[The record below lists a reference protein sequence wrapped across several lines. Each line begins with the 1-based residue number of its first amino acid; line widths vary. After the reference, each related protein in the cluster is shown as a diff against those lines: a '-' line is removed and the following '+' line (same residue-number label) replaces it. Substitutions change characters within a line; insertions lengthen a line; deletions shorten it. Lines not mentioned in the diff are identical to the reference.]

1 MPQSLVFTK
10 RTCQAFACLEISK
23 QTVDMEISD
32 VRRDR
37 LRAWYSSR
45 SIPEREKS
53 YISQLLSGKSSF
65 GEKAARRLEKQY
77 GMPHLYLDE
86 NNVVAAEQKRKSY
99 TSSGSLDATPEEVE
113 VLAAYRMLNRN
124 EQLMVLKMLGIKAQD
139 FAKSA

>member
-1 MPQSLVFTK
+1 MFTK

-32 VRRDR
+32 VRRER

-45 SIPEREKS
+45 SIPGHEKS

-65 GEKAARRLEKQY
+65 GEKAARRLERQY

-86 NNVVAAEQKRKSY
+86 NNVVVAEQKRKSY
-99 TSSGSLDATPEEVE
+99 TASGPLDATPEELE
-113 VLAAYRMLNRN
+113 VLAAYRILNRN
-124 EQLMVLKMLGIKAQD
+124 EQLLVLKMLGIKAQD